1 MSYFGLGLFIEGVII
16 TGLIINEVGG
26 FSKIISLFKPNN
38 VVEPMNDF
46 EMAEVGDPEVD
57 ASPQAPPEVWRNNKN
72 MIQSEFFWAGLC

>member
-72 MIQSEFFWAGLC
+72 DSI

>member
-1 MSYFGLGLFIEGVII
+1 MYQGKNVLFRVRSIHRGVII

-57 ASPQAPPEVWRNNKN
+57 ASPQAPPEV
-72 MIQSEFFWAGLC
+72 